1 MTDPILFKIFL
12 SSPGDVPQERD
23 DAQTVI
29 EKINASGEFSRH
41 FILRL
46 FRWDDP
52 AVILPMPVTDTPQ
65 KSVDSYMRLP
75 SACDLVVVLFWSRMG
90 SPLVMDAREY
100 LSGTHYEYSEAMQG
114 YQRVRKPTVW
124 LYRCSE
130 DSVVNQRD
138 PKRDEKNEQFDRVE
152 EFFKQFQDSDGRYTG
167 GVNAYKTHPD
177 FKALF
182 EGQLLEYLRHRRDIP
197 IVVEPIRPL
206 DAAKPIFT
214 GAPYRGLSAL
224 DEEDA
229 PIFFGRELQR
239 LEVLKRAE
247 GERLLFVLGASGSGK
262 SSLVAAGVLPTL
274 RQRGWQIV
282 RCVPGDDPFLSVALA
297 LTPTP
302 RAMGA
307 KLQAYLK
314 EAGDLAQRLQSTPES
329 LVETLERTFPQQR
342 VLLLIDQF
350 EEIFTLADKN
360 PALPADSVARFMAAI
375 RSPSAHI
382 TTLLTMRADFYGVA
396 LPHFAELKQDA
407 YGLTRPSPFALMEM
421 ITRPAE
427 LAGLTLDA
435 GLAEQLVTAV
445 GDQSGGLALISYV
458 LEALY
463 LRAQTRGD
471 GRLSRQDYDDE
482 LGGVQGAINTLADRA
497 YAELP
502 FADSDR
508 QYALQA
514 VFRDLI
520 ALTEEE
526 GQLIPTRRRA
536 PLSAFSPDSN
546 EARLIDA
553 FVAARLLVKEGATV
567 EVAHEAILRQ
577 WSVLAQWITTNK
589 SDLALFRQVER
600 DAKVWADRG
609 QDAPLPLHEALITFY
624 KVLPSLGYALATL
637 AEPLKSYAEPEQARL
652 LREIDAIATPHP
664 RRRWIG
670 ERLASIGDPRSGI
683 GVDAD
688 GLPQIAW
695 LPVQPGG
702 EITIER
708 QAFTV
713 APFYVAKH
721 LITYAQFQ
729 TFLIATDGFGTDRW
743 WDGMPDK
750 YKKKGLRSATAQYD
764 NYPRDSVSWYQS
776 VAFGRWLNYQL
787 RGRALSGI
795 APSEW
800 IIGETV
806 EIRLPTEWEWQWLA
820 QNGGQAR
827 PYPWGEWDRHPRADT
842 TEAGIGDHSMAV
854 GMYPHGAAESDALDI
869 AGNLWEWCL
878 NDYKPIHQISIINNQ
893 YKVVRGGSF
902 NDDQHRAA
910 AACRD
915 YFSPF
920 DTSLNIGLRL
930 VVAAPMASLISE

>member
-1 MTDPILFKIFL
+1 
-12 SSPGDVPQERD
+12 
-23 DAQTVI
+23 
-29 EKINASGEFSRH
+29 
-41 FILRL
+41 
-46 FRWDDP
+46 
-52 AVILPMPVTDTPQ
+52 
-65 KSVDSYMRLP
+65 
-75 SACDLVVVLFWSRMG
+75 
-90 SPLVMDAREY
+90 
-100 LSGTHYEYSEAMQG
+100 
-114 YQRVRKPTVW
+114 
-124 LYRCSE
+124 
-130 DSVVNQRD
+130 
-138 PKRDEKNEQFDRVE
+138 
-152 EFFKQFQDSDGRYTG
+152 
-167 GVNAYKTHPD
+167 
-177 FKALF
+177 
-182 EGQLLEYLRHRRDIP
+182 
-197 IVVEPIRPL
+197 
-206 DAAKPIFT
+206 
-214 GAPYRGLSAL
+214 
-224 DEEDA
+224 
-229 PIFFGRELQR
+229 
-239 LEVLKRAE
+239 
-247 GERLLFVLGASGSGK
+247 
-262 SSLVAAGVLPTL
+262 
-274 RQRGWQIV
+274 
-282 RCVPGDDPFLSVALA
+282 
-297 LTPTP
+297 
-302 RAMGA
+302 MGA

-342 VLLLIDQF
+342 VLLFIDQF

-360 PALPADSVARFMAAI
+360 PDLPADSVARFMAAI

-577 WSVLAQWITTNK
+577 WNALANWITTIK
-589 SDLALFRQVER
+589 GDLAFFRQVER
-600 DAKVWADRG
+600 DAKLWVDRG
-609 QDAPLPLHEALITFY
+609 RDTPQPLHEALVTFY
-624 KVLPSLGYALATL
+624 KVLPSIGYALEKL
-637 AEPLKSYAEPEQARL
+637 AEPLKSYVEPEQTRL
-652 LREIDAIATPHP
+652 LREIDAIATTH
-664 RRRWIG
+664 RRRHQIG
-670 ERLASIGDPRSGI
+670 ERLASIGDPRSGV
-683 GVDAD
+683 GVDAH
-688 GLPQIAW
+688 GLPQIDW

-702 EITIER
+702 EITIEG

-713 APFYVAKH
+713 APFYVAKY

-729 TFLIATDGFGTDRW
+729 TFLTAPDGFEIDRW
-743 WDGMPDK
+743 WDGMSDN
-750 YKKKGLRSATAQYD
+750 YKKQALSSATAQYD

-776 VAFGRWLNYQL
+776 VAFGRWLTHQL
-787 RGRALSGI
+787 RGRALTGI
-795 APSEW
+795 ATSEW
-800 IIGETV
+800 IIGENA

-827 PYPWGEWDRHPRADT
+827 PYPWGSWDDQPRANT
-842 TEAGIGDHSMAV
+842 TEVGICNNSTAV
-854 GMYPHGAAESDALDI
+854 GMYPHGAAACGALDV
-869 AGNLWEWCL
+869 AGNLWEWGL
-878 NDYKPIHQISIINNQ
+878 NSSEIITNTSIINNK

-902 NDDQHRAA
+902 DYDQYDAA
-910 AACRD
+910 AASRNYSD
-915 YFSPF
+915 PDRSNNY
-920 DTSLNIGLRL
+920 LGLRL
-930 VVAAPMASLISE
+930 VVSSPMASLISE